1 MEKSARLR
9 PGTIVTMAGEAAALL
24 FYLWF
29 LSADLPDA
37 IGGEARMAQAYS
49 ALAALALLW
58 LVLLALVVAD
68 RAFGGPSWTRRAG
81 FVLIPLAGIATLF
94 ATDYPSNWICQLMVL
109 VMPLLVGAYVGLG
122 RLPPRRAG
130 TAQSAVLVPIAA
142 LSAYAI
148 QLFVG

>member
-1 MEKSARLR
+1 
-9 PGTIVTMAGEAAALL
+9 MAGGAAALL
-24 FYLWF
+24 LYLWF

-37 IGGEARMAQAYS
+37 IGGEARIAQAYS

-81 FVLIPLAGIATLF
+81 YLLIPVAGIATLF
-94 ATDYPSNWICQLMVL
+94 ATDYPSNPICQLMVL
-109 VMPLLVGAYVGLG
+109 VMPLLVGAYVGFG
-122 RLPPRRAG
+122 RLPAQ
-130 TAQSAVLVPIAA
+130 TAARMQAVMLLLMAA

-148 QLFVG
+148 ILFAS